1 MRKTYNVCKSGVR
14 GYFILLALAPLLTL
28 VAERLTSP
36 LGALCV
42 ALATC
47 ALAYSYYWRV
57 ERPKSGEHTQIGIE
71 TIVRQRRR
79 EGRGFGLILFEL
91 DQRESLMQPDDG
103 VCLQQIS
110 ARVLRC
116 IKGCLSEEDSEELIF
131 ETAPGR
137 YALLPASS
145 GGLSLEAVIKLC
157 KRVQQAVRLPEM
169 GTQCTLSAGFYI
181 ASQNKSPS
189 TDELFAG
196 AGQAL
201 AEARQNGPN
210 ALRSYC
216 DQHDSDANMQGGL
229 LKDLDKA
236 IQNGELRAYFQPQIS
251 AHTGAITGFEALVRW
266 QHAERGLI
274 PPMEF
279 LPLLEKSGDI
289 ARITELMISQAL
301 EAIAHW
307 RMQGYPIPRVG
318 INFSTAD
325 LLNPNLVDIIT
336 FELERYNLSAEH
348 LSIEVLE
355 TVAAGPSDGQ
365 IAQTLRELAD
375 LGCCIDLDDFGTG
388 YASIT
393 SINQLCI
400 ERIKIDRSFVTGITT
415 SPEQQKLVSAILT
428 MAEKLGLSTV
438 AEGIES
444 EDERDYLTRLGC
456 LHLQGFGI
464 GRPMPLADAEKWIA
478 AYLAK
483 RAPEQIYAN

>member
-1 MRKTYNVCKSGVR
+1 MRKTDNVGKNGVR
-14 GYFILLALAPLLTL
+14 GYLILLALAPLLTL
-28 VAERLTSP
+28 IAERLSSP

-47 ALAYSYYWRV
+47 ALACWHYLHT
-57 ERPKSGEHTQIGIE
+57 ERPKSGERVQAEIE
-71 TIVRQRRR
+71 RIVQKRRR
-79 EGRGFGLILFEL
+79 EGLDQGVILLEL
-91 DQRESLMQPDDG
+91 DQRESLMRAGDEALPS
-103 VCLQQIS
+103 QIS
-110 ARVLRC
+110 AKMLRC
-116 IKGCLSEEDSEELIF
+116 IKSCLGDEDHLF
-131 ETAPGR
+131 EIVPGR
-137 YALLPASS
+137 YALLPAAS
-145 GGLSLEAVIKLC
+145 GGLSLEAAIKLC
-157 KRVQQAVRLPEM
+157 KRVQQAVRVPEM
-169 GTQCTLSAGFYI
+169 EAKCTLSAGFYI
-181 ASQNKSPS
+181 ATRIKSPS
-189 TDELFAG
+189 ADELLAG
-196 AGQAL
+196 AEQAL

-216 DQHDSDANMQGGL
+216 GQLVPEAAAQGGL
-229 LKDLDKA
+229 LEDLGKA
-236 IQNGELRAYFQPQIS
+236 IRNGELRAYFQPQIS

-266 QHAERGLI
+266 QHPERGLI

-289 ARITELMISQAL
+289 LRITELMISQSL

-307 RMQGYPIPRVG
+307 RTQGYPIPRVG

-325 LLNPNLVDIIT
+325 LLNPNLVDMIA
-336 FELERYNLSAEH
+336 FELERHNLSAEH

-415 SPEQQKLVSAILT
+415 NPEQQKLVSAILT

-438 AEGIES
+438 AEGVES

-464 GRPMPLADAEKWIA
+464 GRPMPLADAEKWIS

-483 RAPEQIYAN
+483 LAPEQIYAN

>member
-1 MRKTYNVCKSGVR
+1 MRKTDNVGKSGVR
-14 GYFILLALAPLLTL
+14 GYLILLALAPLLTL
-28 VAERLTSP
+28 IAERLTSP

-47 ALAYSYYWRV
+47 ALAYGYYRRV
-57 ERPKSGEHTQIGIE
+57 ERPKSGELAQVGIE

-79 EGRGFGLILFEL
+79 DGQGLGMVLFEL
-91 DQRESLMQPDDG
+91 DQRESLMQPDG
-103 VCLQQIS
+103 GACLQQVS
-110 ARVLRC
+110 ARVLRR
-116 IKGCLSEEDSEELIF
+116 IKRCLRDEDHIF

-137 YALLPASS
+137 YALLPAAS
-145 GGLSLEAVIKLC
+145 GDLSLETVIKLC
-157 KRVQQAVRLPEM
+157 KRVQQAVRVPEM
-169 GTQCTLSAGFYI
+169 DAKCTLSAGFYI
-181 ASQNKSPS
+181 ATRIKSPS
-189 TDELFAG
+189 TDELFSG
-196 AGQAL
+196 AEQAL

-216 DQHDSDANMQGGL
+216 GQLVPEATAQGGL
-229 LKDLDKA
+229 LEDLGKA
-236 IQNGELRAYFQPQIS
+236 IRNGELRAYFQPQIS

-266 QHAERGLI
+266 QHPERGLI

-289 ARITELMISQAL
+289 PRITELMISQSL

-307 RMQGYPIPRVG
+307 RTQGYPIPRVG

-325 LLNPNLVDIIT
+325 LLNPNLVDMIA
-336 FELERYNLSAEH
+336 FELERHNLSAEH

-415 SPEQQKLVSAILT
+415 NPEQQKLVSAILT

-438 AEGIES
+438 AEGVES

-464 GRPMPLADAEKWIA
+464 GRPMPLADAEKWIS

-483 RAPEQIYAN
+483 LAPEQIYAN